1 MNVTILVLF
10 WIILGL
16 VVLFVAL
23 SGGPKGVGRQFSLDT
38 RRGRKLIYTGSGV
51 IFVALVA
58 AVPAVVIAAVEDR
71 DDIPA
76 AGVFGLTEQDKRGR
90 VLFGERCSTCHTLKA
105 ANAVGLVAPNL
116 DELRPPKD
124 LVLLTIRNGV
134 SRGNGQ
140 MGANLV
146 GGSDAEAV
154 AAFVAKA
161 VGQA

>member
-38 RRGRKLIYTGSGV
+38 RRGRKLIYTGSSI

-76 AGVFGLTEQDKRGR
+76 AGVSLNTF
-90 VLFGERCSTCHTLKA
+90 H
-105 ANAVGLVAPNL
+105 
-116 DELRPPKD
+116 DELSNVD
-124 LVLLTIRNGV
+124 Y
-134 SRGNGQ
+134 
-140 MGANLV
+140 
-146 GGSDAEAV
+146 
-154 AAFVAKA
+154 
-161 VGQA
+161 